1 MARRIISA
9 DSHMLIREQDFLA
22 HLPEVHHDVWRQ
34 TLRWPPA
41 AQDPPP
47 ANPAEAL
54 SAAGRPGERDA
65 AERLKDMDFDGVDAE
80 VLYIDNLAG
89 SRFYKLP
96 PETSLAAFQAYNSA
110 AVEFASA
117 DPSRLVPV
125 YLLPLADV
133 EASVVELHRLVDQGA
148 RAVQLPLYPTDAR
161 IPAYYDPQYERL
173 WSAIEETGI
182 PISLHV
188 CPPGGRGL
196 SADPTPAKGLF
207 QAMPPILMSQALSE
221 WIVTGTFVRHPRLQ
235 VVLVEAGLGWIPYML
250 DRLDR
255 VAKKS
260 KWKDR
265 GMNLAEPPS
274 YYWHTNMSATFEE
287 DELGLGLRHLI
298 GVDNLLWATDY
309 PHPDST
315 WPESQK
321 VIVEQFAE
329 CAADERD
336 KMVSDNAA
344 RLYRL

>member
-54 SAAGRPGERDA
+54 SAAGRPGEWDA

-110 AVEFASA
+110 AVKFARRTRPA
-117 DPSRLVPV
+117 WCPSISCRWRM
-125 YLLPLADV
+125 
-133 EASVVELHRLVDQGA
+133 SRRRSIELHRLVDQGA

-182 PISLHV
+182 PISLHI
-188 CPPGGRGL
+188 CPPGGR
-196 SADPTPAKGLF
+196 A
-207 QAMPPILMSQALSE
+207 
-221 WIVTGTFVRHPRLQ
+221 
-235 VVLVEAGLGWIPYML
+235 
-250 DRLDR
+250 
-255 VAKKS
+255 
-260 KWKDR
+260 
-265 GMNLAEPPS
+265 
-274 YYWHTNMSATFEE
+274 
-287 DELGLGLRHLI
+287 
-298 GVDNLLWATDY
+298 
-309 PHPDST
+309 
-315 WPESQK
+315 
-321 VIVEQFAE
+321 
-329 CAADERD
+329 
-336 KMVSDNAA
+336 
-344 RLYRL
+344 